1 MAILYVGSDPGSTG
15 AAAVL
20 REDGRIYSVCRYA
33 KATLPEIA
41 DYFRDLSTPENLLQV
56 MTEQVASRPG
66 QGVRSMFTFG
76 RNMGHIEGI
85 LTALQIPYDM
95 VTPQVWQRRLGIP
108 AKSKTETKDQHKKKI
123 RQFAQQRR
131 WPRYNIT
138 ADIAD
143 ALLIADY
150 CRRLDQGKL
159 PILSQR
165 KG

>member
-1 MAILYVGSDPGSTG
+1 MPILYVGSDPGSQG

-20 REDGRIYSVCRYA
+20 REDGRIHSVCRYE
-33 KATLPEIA
+33 KCTLPDIA
-41 DYFRDLSTPENLLQV
+41 EFFRELSGPDNELVV
-56 MTEQVASRPG
+56 MTEQVGSRPG

-95 VTPQVWQRRLGIP
+95 VTPQAWQRRLGVP
-108 AKSKTETKDQHKKKI
+108 TKAKDETKDQHKKKV

-131 WPRYNIT
+131 WPKYNVT

-150 CRRLDQGKL
+150 ARRLDRGSL
-159 PILSQR
+159 PNLSQKKR
-165 KG
+165 

>member
-1 MAILYVGSDPGSTG
+1 MSILYVGSDPGSSG

-20 REDGRIYSVCRYA
+20 RENGSIYSVCRYE
-33 KATLPEIA
+33 KSTLPDIA
-41 DYFRDLSTPENLLQV
+41 EYFRSLADSDLCV
-56 MTEQVASRPG
+56 MTEQVGSRPG

-95 VTPQVWQRRLGIP
+95 VTPQVWQRRLGIQP
-108 AKSKTETKDQHKKKI
+108 KAKEETKEQHKKKV

-131 WPRYNIT
+131 WPKYNVT

-159 PILSQR
+159 PILSQK

>member
-1 MAILYVGSDPGSTG
+1 MAILYVGIDPGASG

-20 REDGRIYSVCRYA
+20 RDNGSIYSVCRFE
-33 KATLPEIA
+33 KSTLPDTAE
-41 DYFRDLSTPENLLQV
+41 YFRTLVDSDLCV
-56 MTEQVASRPG
+56 MLEQVASMPK

-76 RNMGHIEGI
+76 RNFGHLEMV
-85 LTALQIPYDM
+85 LTAYQIPYDM
-95 VTPQVWQRRLGIP
+95 VTPQVWQRRLGIQP
-108 AKSKTETKDQHKKKI
+108 KAKTETKERHKKKI

-131 WPRYNIT
+131 WPKYNVT

-150 CRRLDQGKL
+150 CRRLNRG
-159 PILSQR
+159 ILSNLPQK